1 MNSNSSAGKKHNI
14 RNTRFPVSL
23 FGIIFLMMLFMS
35 GVHMGLII
43 LFTVWN
49 PGNAVKILI
58 PVLYWGIIS
67 FGVTAY
73 TRKRMK
79 ETYDEPLQVLAKA
92 MNDVAEGD
100 FSVYVAPFHTPDKL
114 DYLDIMIMDFNKM
127 VEELGSIETLKT
139 DFFSNV
145 SHEIKTPIA
154 VISSEAQLLKAQ
166 GELNPEQ
173 EEQVQHIIAASR
185 RLSNLITNIL
195 KLSRLEK
202 QNIQPEAKV
211 YDVCEQICECVLQ
224 FENRWEEKKIEL
236 DIDMEERIF
245 VRADESLMELVWN
258 NLMSNAIKFTDSCG
272 HIRIQETST
281 ESEITIKISDSGCG
295 MSQETVRHIFD
306 KFYQG
311 DTSHATEGN
320 GLGLAL
326 VYRILQLSDA
336 SISVE
341 SEENKGTT
349 FVVTM
354 AKAGKAGEE

>member
-1 MNSNSSAGKKHNI
+1 M
-14 RNTRFPVSL
+14 
-23 FGIIFLMMLFMS
+23 
-35 GVHMGLII
+35 
-43 LFTVWN
+43 
-49 PGNAVKILI
+49 
-58 PVLYWGIIS
+58 
-67 FGVTAY
+67 
-73 TRKRMK
+73 
-79 ETYDEPLQVLAKA
+79 
-92 MNDVAEGD
+92 
-100 FSVYVAPFHTPDKL
+100 
-114 DYLDIMIMDFNKM
+114 
-127 VEELGSIETLKT
+127 
-139 DFFSNV
+139 
-145 SHEIKTPIA
+145 
-154 VISSEAQLLKAQ
+154 KAQ

-272 HIRIQETST
+272 HIRIQET
-281 ESEITIKISDSGCG
+281 
-295 MSQETVRHIFD
+295 VRHIFD